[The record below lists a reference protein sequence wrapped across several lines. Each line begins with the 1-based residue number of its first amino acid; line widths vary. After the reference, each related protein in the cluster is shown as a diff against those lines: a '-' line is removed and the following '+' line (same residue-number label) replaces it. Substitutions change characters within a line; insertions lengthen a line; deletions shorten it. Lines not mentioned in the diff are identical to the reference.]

1 MEIKKLYKARWFY
14 GFGPNQ
20 EMIID
25 NNQNKIARIFGL
37 SQGVVS
43 ACLRGERRGHKGW
56 RFTLIEN
63 PQPFVPAEKKKK
75 SVIEK
80 GYASDSC
87 SCRMGSVPSP
97 QKPTPVQKKESDAK
111 HMEVATAAGI
121 RRLMAGLYPQWCG
134 VDSEGYI
141 FTS

>member
-1 MEIKKLYKARWFY
+1 MKIKKPYKARWFY

-37 SQGVVS
+37 SQGIVS

-75 SVIEK
+75 SVISEIEP
-80 GYASDSC
+80 
-87 SCRMGSVPSP
+87 VL
-97 QKPTPVQKKESDAK
+97 QKPAPTQEKESDAK
-111 HMEVATAAGI
+111 HIEVATAAGI
-121 RRLMAGLYPQWCG
+121 RRLMADLYPQWCR
-134 VDSEGYI
+134 VNSEGYI
-141 FTS
+141 YTG

>member
-1 MEIKKLYKARWFY
+1 MEIKKPYKARWFY

-56 RFTLIEN
+56 KFTLIEN

-75 SVIEK
+75 SVISEIEP
-80 GYASDSC
+80 
-87 SCRMGSVPSP
+87 VL
-97 QKPTPVQKKESDAK
+97 QKPTPAQKKQSDVK
-111 HMEVATAAGI
+111 HIQTATMTGI
-121 RRLMAGLYPQWCG
+121 RHLMADLYPQWETEKA
-134 VDSEGYI
+134 EGAI
-141 FTS
+141 FTG

>member
-1 MEIKKLYKARWFY
+1 MKIKKPYKARWFY

-25 NNQNKIARIFGL
+25 NNQNRIARIFSL

-43 ACLRGERRGHKGW
+43 ACLRGERQGHKGW
-56 RFTLIEN
+56 KFTLIEN
-63 PQPFVPAEKKKK
+63 PCPFVPAEKKKK
-75 SVIEK
+75 PVIEK
-80 GYASDSC
+80 GYASGSC
-87 SCRMGSVPSP
+87 SCRLDIKPVL
-97 QKPTPVQKKESDAK
+97 QKPAPTQKRESDAR
-111 HMEVATAAGI
+111 HMQAATEAGI

>member
-1 MEIKKLYKARWFY
+1 MKIKKPYKARWFY

-43 ACLRGERRGHKGW
+43 ACLRGERQGHKGW
-56 RFTLIEN
+56 KFTLIEN
-63 PQPFVPAEKKKK
+63 PQPFVAAEKKKK
-75 SVIEK
+75 PVILEIEEP
-80 GYASDSC
+80 
-87 SCRMGSVPSP
+87 VP